1 MSESLTVDYP
11 NLLARSTVHL
21 LIVEPTTVEP
31 KGFGSGCFVH
41 YKERIFLLS
50 VAHVT
55 DLSGLQTCI
64 ETNQPP
70 ADNTMPLYGPG
81 TMAYVDEYRVKVPLL
96 ESVASIEDILGDRIE
111 TLDVTFCE
119 VKDFN
124 PTMFLQPAL
133 DNGQIKIDAGQKIV
147 LSLAEAGAPHR
158 KGEYSFCGRIKQKIV
173 GRRIESAVTFKFK
186 LKYQGTGG
194 RFHRFIVPQLIDLEE
209 YEGCSG
215 APILDTDG
223 RLVALVCKVKTGTQL
238 LYAFSIE
245 ECRRLLDVAIHSG
258 QV

>member
-1 MSESLTVDYP
+1 MSEPLTVDYP

-21 LIVEPTTVEP
+21 FIVEPTTVEP
-31 KGFGSGCFVH
+31 KSFGSGCFVH
-41 YKERIFLLS
+41 YKERVFLLS

-55 DLSGLQTCI
+55 DLTGLQTCI
-64 ETNQPP
+64 GTNQPP
-70 ADNTMPLYGPG
+70 VGNTMPLYCPG
-81 TMAYVDEYRVKVPLL
+81 TMAYVDEYRVKGPLP
-96 ESVASIEDILGDRIE
+96 ESITSIEDILGDRIE

-124 PTMFLQPAL
+124 PAMFLQPAL

-158 KGEYSFCGRIKQKIV
+158 EGEYSFCGWIRQKIV
-173 GRRIESAVTFKFK
+173 GRQIESTVTFKFR

-194 RFHRFIVPQLIDLEE
+194 RFHRFIVPKLIDKED

-215 APILDTDG
+215 TPILDADG
-223 RLVALVCKVKTGTQL
+223 RLVALACKVKSGTQL

-245 ECRRLLDVAIHSG
+245 ECRRLLGVAIHSG

>member
-1 MSESLTVDYP
+1 MSEPLSVDYP

-21 LIVEPTTVEP
+21 LIVEPTTAEP

-41 YKERIFLLS
+41 YKERVFLLS

-55 DLSGLQTCI
+55 DISGLQTCI

-70 ADNTMPLYGPG
+70 IGTTTPLYGPG
-81 TMAYVDEYRVKVPLL
+81 TMAYVDEYRVNSTLPK
-96 ESVASIEDILGDRIE
+96 SITSIEDILGDRIE
-111 TLDVTFCE
+111 TLDITFCE
-119 VKDFN
+119 VGNFD

-173 GRRIESAVTFKFK
+173 GRRIESTVIFKFE

-194 RFHRFIVPQLIDLEE
+194 RFHRFIVPRLIDLEE

-215 APILDTDG
+215 TPILDADG
-223 RLVALVCKVKTGTQL
+223 RLVALACRVKTGTQL